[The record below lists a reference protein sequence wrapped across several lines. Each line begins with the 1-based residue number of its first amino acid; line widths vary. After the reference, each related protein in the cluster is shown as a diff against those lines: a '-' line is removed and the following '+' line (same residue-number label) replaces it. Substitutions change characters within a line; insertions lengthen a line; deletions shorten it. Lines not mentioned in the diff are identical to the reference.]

1 MNFFEKNIQTSVLGI
16 ENPMHQYR
24 LKVKWLRSWN
34 NLAITVGTNLN
45 TNQTGLQQMDIEALN
60 TDL

>member
-16 ENPMHQYR
+16 ENSMHQYR
-24 LKVKWLRSWN
+24 LKVKWLPSWN